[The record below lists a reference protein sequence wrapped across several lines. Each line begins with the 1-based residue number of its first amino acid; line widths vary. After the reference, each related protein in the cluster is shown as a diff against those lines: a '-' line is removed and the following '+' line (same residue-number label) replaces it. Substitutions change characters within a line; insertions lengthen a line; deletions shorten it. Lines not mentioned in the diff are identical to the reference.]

1 MIKSGTITTPGVGEL
16 RHTIMAHP
24 LAAIAI
30 AFAAGAITGLAGRAT
45 REAAPTKRTIR
56 SVLLGSV
63 SAIVMGMIRSAVIEH
78 LSGAAKSWLD
88 PEDSA
93 SRDRSVESFLEH

>member
-1 MIKSGTITTPGVGEL
+1 MSSDIKRDLEAKIT
-16 RHTIMAHP
+16 AHP

-30 AFAAGAITGLAGRAT
+30 AFAAGAITGLAGGRAT

-56 SVLLGSV
+56 SLLLGSV

-88 PEDSA
+88 PEGAA
-93 SRDRSVESFLEH
+93 SRGRSPDPLESFLEH

>member
-1 MIKSGTITTPGVGEL
+1 MSRDIKHDLEAK
-16 RHTIMAHP
+16 IMAHP

-30 AFAAGAITGLAGRAT
+30 AFAAGAIAGIAGGRAT
-45 REAAPTKRTIR
+45 REAAPAKRTIR
-56 SVLLGSV
+56 SVLLGGV

-88 PEDSA
+88 PEDVA
-93 SRDRSVESFLEH
+93 SRDRAVESFVEH